1 MTAPDEKHDMPGTAA
16 QVFEPKPRQAA
27 TIHALTPLY
36 LEDIRKH
43 VHALNERDRY
53 MRFGFQA
60 TDDQIDDYL
69 NKIDFNRDDVFG
81 VLDNDLNVVGVAH
94 LAYGAENSSPRM
106 AEFGVS
112 VSAEARGQGLG
123 GQLFAYAAQRAR
135 RRGIDQMFIHTLSKN
150 VAMIKIVKKAGA
162 EIFRDGGEIDAYLN
176 LLTEPQVHMW
186 MDMQAAAQDH
196 AARMDY
202 GIKVGLKF
210 LKDMSAIGGKDKAIA
225 MSKSNPNP
233 DEGKPS
239 DQ

>member
-1 MTAPDEKHDMPGTAA
+1 
-16 QVFEPKPRQAA
+16 
-27 TIHALTPLY
+27 
-36 LEDIRKH
+36 
-43 VHALNERDRY
+43 
-53 MRFGFQA
+53 
-60 TDDQIDDYL
+60 
-69 NKIDFNRDDVFG
+69 
-81 VLDNDLNVVGVAH
+81 
-94 LAYGAENSSPRM
+94 
-106 AEFGVS
+106 
-112 VSAEARGQGLG
+112 
-123 GQLFAYAAQRAR
+123 LFAYAAQRAR

-225 MSKSNPNP
+225 MSKP